1 MYGKGG
7 TENQTDSSS
16 YTTAPNAEQNIDMDV
31 SRVNHDIALLK
42 LEPDE
47 SVTSASTDN
56 EYSDILDTSLVIEQY
71 AAYDSSSENSNIS
84 VSSPFFPACLEKQS
98 VSSLSGV
105 SNNGV
110 GGYVGAFK
118 VPSETERFSPE
129 YLATLGSP
137 IESGLPSQARCQLV
151 GHSPSFSH
159 RVQENGTDNTLFWKL
174 RNFQSFVTSSD
185 FSLPYIFCISRS
197 SASERERCARRFIQ
211 NTSGEESATNM
222 ELTQLIRS
230 GFKGIRTGAFLNDQ
244 GLALF
249 CQRHD
254 GRWFLNGLYNWI
266 NLKRNF
272 MIPNFRE
279 AIHRPQAW
287 TNSDSKMGISLGT
300 DYFTML
306 TPSLNHWIENTL
318 IDACPGEFSC
328 YPPDSMLHL
337 CIAPDRVCDG
347 IIDCAANFADEKGC
361 PSGCSYDPYFDAYYT
376 YYSGLQN
383 SNVFIPADI
392 YNFGGNYS
400 SVHRGALRGWIND
413 TSNDRNI
420 IRFNQVDGVKV
431 KSCNWVIKAPAGKVA
446 VLVIPKINSNSDRNG
461 GTTYIISG
469 RRKIQHDR
477 SSGPNYYTSIPGQSV
492 TFMLSPINGQQYLS
506 EIRTHHFEY
515 YLEDIGECRNQ
526 HRCGDGRCV
535 SPHKVCNGDFDCS
548 DLSDEINCPS

>member
-1 MYGKGG
+1 
-7 TENQTDSSS
+7 
-16 YTTAPNAEQNIDMDV
+16 
-31 SRVNHDIALLK
+31 
-42 LEPDE
+42 
-47 SVTSASTDN
+47 
-56 EYSDILDTSLVIEQY
+56 
-71 AAYDSSSENSNIS
+71 
-84 VSSPFFPACLEKQS
+84 
-98 VSSLSGV
+98 
-105 SNNGV
+105 
-110 GGYVGAFK
+110 
-118 VPSETERFSPE
+118 
-129 YLATLGSP
+129 
-137 IESGLPSQARCQLV
+137 
-151 GHSPSFSH
+151 
-159 RVQENGTDNTLFWKL
+159 
-174 RNFQSFVTSSD
+174 
-185 FSLPYIFCISRS
+185 
-197 SASERERCARRFIQ
+197 
-211 NTSGEESATNM
+211 
-222 ELTQLIRS
+222 
-230 GFKGIRTGAFLNDQ
+230 
-244 GLALF
+244 
-249 CQRHD
+249 
-254 GRWFLNGLYNWI
+254 
-266 NLKRNF
+266 
-272 MIPNFRE
+272 
-279 AIHRPQAW
+279 
-287 TNSDSKMGISLGT
+287 MGISLGT

-548 DLSDEINCPS
+548 DLSDEINCPSGCGDISLRIGASYGTFSSRNYPHSYKGSGDCLWIMLARSSVDGSSLGNQITLQFMDFVMSYKDILFVFNGVGRNKKIHDIFSGHQSPFNLTIPSSQVTLVLRNNDDIAERRMNGSYRITTSAVLN

>member
-272 MIPNFRE
+272 
-279 AIHRPQAW
+279 
-287 TNSDSKMGISLGT
+287 ISLRIGASYGT
-300 DYFTML
+300 FSSRNYPHSYKGSGDCLWIML
-306 TPSLNHWIENTL
+306 
-318 IDACPGEFSC
+318 A
-328 YPPDSMLHL
+328 
-337 CIAPDRVCDG
+337 R
-347 IIDCAANFADEKGC
+347 
-361 PSGCSYDPYFDAYYT
+361 
-376 YYSGLQN
+376 
-383 SNVFIPADI
+383 
-392 YNFGGNYS
+392 S
-400 SVHRGALRGWIND
+400 SVDGSSLGNQITLQFMDFVMSYKDILFVFNGVGRNKKIHDIFSGHQSPFNLTIPSSQVTLVLRNND
-413 TSNDRNI
+413 DIAERRMNGSYRITTS
-420 IRFNQVDGVKV
+420 
-431 KSCNWVIKAPAGKVA
+431 A
-446 VLVIPKINSNSDRNG
+446 VLN
-461 GTTYIISG
+461 
-469 RRKIQHDR
+469 
-477 SSGPNYYTSIPGQSV
+477 
-492 TFMLSPINGQQYLS
+492 
-506 EIRTHHFEY
+506 
-515 YLEDIGECRNQ
+515 
-526 HRCGDGRCV
+526 
-535 SPHKVCNGDFDCS
+535 
-548 DLSDEINCPS
+548 